1 MLSKYNYDRLA
12 ESEEIAEP
20 KQGASK
26 VDLCE
31 VNDCQSV
38 LFANFEFRSSPT
50 PRILGKGRAEI
61 RKWANQSYC

>member
-1 MLSKYNYDRLA
+1 MLSKYNFDRLV

-26 VDLCE
+26 VDLCQ
-31 VNDCQSV
+31 VHDCRSV

-50 PRILGKGRAEI
+50 PRILGKGRAESE
-61 RKWANQSYC
+61 KWANQS